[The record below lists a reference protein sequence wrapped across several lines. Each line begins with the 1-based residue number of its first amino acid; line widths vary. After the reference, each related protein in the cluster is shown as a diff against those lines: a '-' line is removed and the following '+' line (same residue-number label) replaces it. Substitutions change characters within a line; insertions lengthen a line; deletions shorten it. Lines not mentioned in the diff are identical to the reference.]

1 MGHCPL
7 RQITRGSRVKHI
19 FLYSKKSTVNTPH
32 QFLIHIQYVNI
43 YICNNSN
50 MYYVYIYIYRH
61 SLSSF
66 LLTLWQGCKVPGPK
80 VYYRLVSF
88 WICFLQAAADPSNL
102 RPLEPGQALYQSASQ
117 DQAILAHSHLQH
129 FKSRRPKRRWGT
141 YSQLIS
147 ALKCASDAVARKKEK
162 FEPENGPLRRH

>member
-1 MGHCPL
+1 M
-7 RQITRGSRVKHI
+7 
-19 FLYSKKSTVNTPH
+19 
-32 QFLIHIQYVNI
+32 
-43 YICNNSN
+43 
-50 MYYVYIYIYRH
+50 YIYIYRH

-117 DQAILAHSHLQH
+117 DQAILAHSHQA
-129 FKSRRPKRRWGT
+129 KDTASAGRAGEAWE
-141 YSQLIS
+141 SQSCGATEVL
-147 ALKCASDAVARKKEK
+147 
-162 FEPENGPLRRH
+162 